1 MSKIWLNMFRTPIWI
16 WEQFFQFQTDCQ
28 SNGKTD
34 NIGPLVFQFM
44 LDVSYFYLTVVVKSF
59 LAYFYSIILHDFL
72 EALNNLSLTEFF
84 LLNKLFAKV
93 SDRSKLMMEILYMMA
108 SLKLKKMLNVLLI
121 RNCLMRF
128 SNLFRSESKE
138 NKICTFCPF

>member
-1 MSKIWLNMFRTPIWI
+1 
-16 WEQFFQFQTDCQ
+16 
-28 SNGKTD
+28 
-34 NIGPLVFQFM
+34 M